1 MPSGNRPGGVM
12 ARTLSVSPK
21 QPGAFPTIRDALEV
35 ATDDSVISIAPG
47 TYAEALALDG
57 RRISLLCNGEVGSA
71 MPNKKNRYGK
81 MSSRPRSRV
90 STRPVTFS
98 RR

>member
-1 MPSGNRPGGVM
+1 M

-47 TYAEALALDG
+47 TYVEALALDG
-57 RRISLLCNGEVGSA
+57 RRISLLCNGEVGSVTIDA
-71 MPNKKNRYGK
+71 QATGQPAVSARDADLSLHGVVLKAGEAGGGGV
-81 MSSRPRSRV
+81 PRG
-90 STRPVTFS
+90 
-98 RR
+98 